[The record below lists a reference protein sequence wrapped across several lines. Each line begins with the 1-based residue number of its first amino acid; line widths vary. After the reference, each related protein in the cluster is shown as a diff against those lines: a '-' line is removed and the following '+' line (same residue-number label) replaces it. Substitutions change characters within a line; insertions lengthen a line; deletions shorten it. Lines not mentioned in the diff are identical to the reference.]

1 MNNQQ
6 LTTKHQMKPL
16 LNQIQQRGD
25 GPPVL
30 TTHHQTKNMKHKYM
44 NKQQQ
49 LKKHSRIYT
58 KRQEK
63 GKIKT
68 KMKPRTAQNKIRKKE
83 NQTNYKN
90 QQHKQ
95 HQSIPNH
102 IHNQKHPQLPK
113 NTSRSEMTHRTK
125 GKPINYR
132 HTSTV
137 THIAVKGRPKGRT
150 QA

>member
-6 LTTKHQMKPL
+6 LTTQHQTKPL
-16 LNQIQQRGD
+16 KNQIQQRGD

-58 KRQEK
+58 KCQEK

-83 NQTNYKN
+83 NQTNCCTTG
-90 QQHKQ
+90 
-95 HQSIPNH
+95 
-102 IHNQKHPQLPK
+102 LDW
-113 NTSRSEMTHRTK
+113 
-125 GKPINYR
+125 
-132 HTSTV
+132 
-137 THIAVKGRPKGRT
+137 VKMVGQRCIIYH
-150 QA
+150 